1 MRSNLIIRILL
12 PVTVMMTTGCI
23 DVGNSEGTNGMVDIA
38 NGMNRLSE
46 ETSAYLLAHA
56 DNPVNWYPWG
66 DEAFEAAEAE
76 NKPIFLSIGYSSCHW
91 CHVMEEESF
100 EDPFVAALMNDAF
113 ICIKV
118 DREERPDIDNLYMRY
133 TVAMTGGGG
142 WPMTVI
148 MTPDGA
154 PFFAATYIPKN
165 TSFGRTGMMQLLP
178 AIARQWE
185 TGREDIVT
193 QAAEIETIVIHNRQT
208 AEVSSAP
215 SQEVADR
222 SYSAFMASFDAEYGG
237 FGTAPKFPSP
247 HNLLFLLRYWN
258 ATGEQH
264 ALDMVTITLRA
275 IRCGG
280 IFDQLGFGVHRYSTD
295 REWLV
300 PHFEKMLYDQ
310 TLLTMAFLEAYQAT
324 EDEFFAST
332 AKEILEYVLR
342 DMTSAEGAFY
352 SSEDAD
358 SEGGEG
364 AFYTWSL
371 DEMSRILTPSELQ
384 VATGY
389 WNVTESGNFTE
400 AGALDKHRNIL
411 HLTPENCSSSITSPG
426 ELQDVISAAR
436 RTLLLSRESRPRPF
450 RDDKVLA
457 DWNGLMIA
465 ALARA
470 SIVLND
476 PLYFSAAA
484 EAFEF
489 VMERMMTDDQRLI
502 HSFAGDRQGPD
513 AFLDDYAFLLWGS
526 LELYSASLQQH
537 YLNAAIELQGVL
549 DRHFADESGG
559 GYFFTSDYADS
570 QIPRFKESYD
580 GAVPSG
586 NSVELTNL
594 ITLWKITGDPRYM
607 ESASGIES
615 AFGASVSASP
625 TAYSMLLSGIMYGRD
640 GGTEV
645 LLVGAPDDPVLLEML
660 AVLRTGYRPWMT
672 VLLMDPADIAGG
684 PAWVPNISDISD
696 IPAAYVCRGGACSL
710 PVGTALELTE
720 LLAQVP

>member
-1 MRSNLIIRILL
+1 MKNTLIPHVLL
-12 PVTVMMTTGCI
+12 PLFAVVTLGCI
-23 DVGNSEGTNGMVDIA
+23 DIGNSERTDVMADIV
-38 NGMNRLSE
+38 NGMNRLSG

-76 NKPIFLSIGYSSCHW
+76 DKPIFLSIGYSSCHW

-100 EDPFVAALMNDAF
+100 EDPFVAALLNDTF

-118 DREERPDIDNLYMRY
+118 DREERPDIDNLYMRF

-148 MTPDGA
+148 MTPEGD

-165 TSFGRTGMMQLLP
+165 AAFGRTGMMQLLP

-185 TGREDIVT
+185 TGREEIVS
-193 QAAEIETIVIHNRQT
+193 QAAAIETIVIQNRQ
-208 AEVSSAP
+208 ASAVPREPSPGIADSSF
-215 SQEVADR
+215 
-222 SYSAFMASFDAEYGG
+222 SAFMASFDTEHGG

-258 ATGEQH
+258 ATGEQD
-264 ALDMVTITLRA
+264 ALDMVTTTLQA

-280 IFDQLGFGVHRYSTD
+280 IYDQLGFGVHRYSTD

-310 TLLTMAFLEAYQAT
+310 ALLTMAFLEAFKAT
-324 EDEFFAST
+324 DDEFFAST

-342 DMTSAEGAFY
+342 DMTSVEGAFY

-358 SEGGEG
+358 TEGGEG

-371 DEMSRILTPSELQ
+371 DEISRILIPAELE
-384 VATGY
+384 VAAGY
-389 WNVTESGNFTE
+389 WNVIESGNFAE
-400 AGALDKHRNIL
+400 AGALDIRRNIL
-411 HLTPENCSSSITSPG
+411 HLTRENCSSSLTSPG
-426 ELQDVISAAR
+426 EPQDVISAAR

-450 RDDKVLA
+450 RDEKVLA

-476 PLYFSAAA
+476 PQYLDASIK
-484 EAFEF
+484 AFEF
-489 VMERMMTDDQRLI
+489 IRDSMMTVDQRLI
-502 HSFAGDRQGPD
+502 HSFAGGIQGPD
-513 AFLDDYAFLLWGS
+513 AFLDDYAFLIWGC

-537 YLNAAIELQGVL
+537 YLNTAIELQGVL
-549 DRHFADESGG
+549 DSHFADKSGG

-570 QIPRFKESYD
+570 HIPRLKESYD

-586 NSVELTNL
+586 NSVELCNL
-594 ITLWKITGDPRYM
+594 ITLWKITGDARFM

-615 AFGASVSASP
+615 AFGASVSTAP

-645 LLVGAPDDPVLLEML
+645 LLAGEPDDPVLLEML
-660 AVLRTGYRPWMT
+660 AVLRAEYRPWTT
-672 VLLMDPADIAGG
+672 VMIMDPADNTGG
-684 PAWVPNISDISD
+684 PAWVPDISD
-696 IPAAYVCRGGACSL
+696 ASVIPAAYVCRGGACSL
-710 PVGTALELTE
+710 PVGTAMELTE
-720 LLAQVP
+720 LLAQYP

>member
-1 MRSNLIIRILL
+1 MVL
-12 PVTVMMTTGCI
+12 PVTVLITLGCI
-23 DVGNSEGTNGMVDIA
+23 DIGNSERIDGMADIA
-38 NGMNRLSE
+38 NGTNRLSG

-66 DEAFEAAEAE
+66 DEAFAAAEAE
-76 NKPIFLSIGYSSCHW
+76 DKPIFLSIGYSSCHW

-100 EDPFVAALMNDAF
+100 EDTEVAALLNDAF

-118 DREERPDIDNLYMRY
+118 DREERPDIDNLYMRF
-133 TVAMTGGGG
+133 TVALTGGGG

-148 MTPDGA
+148 MTPEGD

-165 TSFGRTGMMQLLP
+165 ASFGRTGMMQLLP
-178 AIARQWE
+178 AIAGQWE
-185 TGREDIVT
+185 TGREEIVA
-193 QAAEIETIVIHNRQT
+193 QAAEIEVVVIHGRQALEVP
-208 AEVSSAP
+208 AEP
-215 SQEVADR
+215 SQGVAD
-222 SYSAFMASFDAEYGG
+222 SGFSAFRVSFDAEYGG

-258 ATGEQH
+258 ATGEQE
-264 ALDMVTITLRA
+264 ALDMVTATLRA
-275 IRCGG
+275 IRSGG

-310 TLLTMAFLEAYQAT
+310 ALLTMAFLETYRAT
-324 EDEFFAST
+324 GDEFFATS
-332 AKEILEYVLR
+332 AREILEYVLR
-342 DMTSAEGAFY
+342 DMTSADGVFY

-371 DEMSRILTPSELQ
+371 DEMSGILTPSALQ
-384 VATGY
+384 VAAEY

-400 AGALDKHRNIL
+400 AGALDNRRNIL
-411 HLTPENCSSSITSPG
+411 HLTRENRSSSLTSPG

-436 RTLLLSRESRPRPF
+436 RTLLLSRESRPGPF
-450 RDDKVLA
+450 RDEKVLA

-476 PLYFSAAA
+476 PQYLDASVK
-484 EAFEF
+484 AFEF
-489 VMERMMTDDQRLI
+489 IRDSMMTIDHRLS
-502 HSFAGDRQGPD
+502 HSFAGGRLGSD
-513 AFLDDYAFLLWGS
+513 AFLDDYVFLIWGC
-526 LELYSASLQQH
+526 LELYSASLQRQ
-537 YLNAAIELQGVL
+537 YLNTAVELQSVL
-549 DRHFADESGG
+549 DNHFADESGG
-559 GYFFTSDYADS
+559 GYFFTGGYADS
-570 QIPRFKESYD
+570 QIPRLKESYD

-594 ITLWKITGDPRYM
+594 ITLWKITGDARYM
-607 ESASGIES
+607 ESASGIEL

-640 GGTEV
+640 AGTEV
-645 LLVGAPDDPVLLEML
+645 LLVGEPDDPVLLEML
-660 AVLRTGYRPWMT
+660 TVLRTEYRPWMT
-672 VLLMDPADIAGG
+672 VLLADPADIAGG
-684 PAWVPNISDISD
+684 PAWVPDISD
-696 IPAAYVCRGGACSL
+696 VPVIPAAFVCRGGTCSL
-710 PVGTALELTE
+710 PVGSALELTE
-720 LLAQVP
+720 LLKQEP

>member
-1 MRSNLIIRILL
+1 MRSNLITRILL
-12 PVTVMMTTGCI
+12 PVSVMMTTGCI
-23 DVGNSEGTNGMVDIA
+23 DVGNSEGTNGMTDIA
-38 NGMNRLSE
+38 NGMNRLSG

-100 EDPFVAALMNDAF
+100 EDPFVAALLNDAF

-148 MTPDGA
+148 MPPDGA

-165 TSFGRTGMMQLLP
+165 TSFGRTGIMQLLP

-222 SYSAFMASFDAEYGG
+222 SYSAFMASFDEEYGG

-280 IFDQLGFGVHRYSTD
+280 IFDQLGFGIHRYSTD

-310 TLLTMAFLEAYQAT
+310 ALLTMAFLEAYHVT
-324 EDEFFAST
+324 DEPFFANT
-332 AKEILEYVLR
+332 AIEILEYVLR
-342 DMTSAEGAFY
+342 NMTSADGAFY

-371 DEMSRILTPSELQ
+371 DEISRILTPSELQ
-384 VATGY
+384 VAAGY
-389 WNVTESGNFTE
+389 WNVTESGNFSE
-400 AGALDKHRNIL
+400 AGALDKCRNIL
-411 HLTPENCSSSITSPG
+411 HLTRENCSSALTSPG

-450 RDDKVLA
+450 RDEKVLA

-476 PLYFSAAA
+476 PQYLDASIK
-484 EAFEF
+484 AFEF
-489 VMERMMTDDQRLI
+489 IRDSMMTIDHRLS
-502 HSFAGDRQGPD
+502 HSFAGGRLGSD
-513 AFLDDYAFLLWGS
+513 AFLDDYVFLIWGC
-526 LELYSASLQQH
+526 LELYSASLQSQ
-537 YLNAAIELQGVL
+537 YLNTAIELQGVL
-549 DRHFADESGG
+549 DSHFADPSGG
-559 GYFFTSDYADS
+559 GYFFTGDHADP
-570 QIPRFKESYD
+570 QIPRLKESYD

-586 NSVELTNL
+586 NSVELSNL
-594 ITLWKITGDPRYM
+594 ITLWKITGDSRYI

-615 AFGASVSASP
+615 AFGASLSTSP

-645 LLVGAPDDPVLLEML
+645 LLVGERDDPVLLEML
-660 AVLRTGYRPWMT
+660 AALHAEYRPWMT
-672 VLLMDPADIAGG
+672 VLFLDPADIADG
-684 PAWVPNISDISD
+684 PAWVPDISD
-696 IPAAYVCRGGACSL
+696 ITVLPAAYVCRGGACRL

-720 LLAQVP
+720 LLAQIP